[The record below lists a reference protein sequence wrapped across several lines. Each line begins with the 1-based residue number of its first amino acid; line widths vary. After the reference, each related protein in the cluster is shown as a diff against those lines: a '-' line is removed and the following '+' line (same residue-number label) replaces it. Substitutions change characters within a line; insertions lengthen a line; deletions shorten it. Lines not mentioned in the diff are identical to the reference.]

1 MKEIIFQK
9 IADQTYFI
17 LDEHMANSLPK
28 VFVAKYTASRNP
40 QFHAKV
46 FVFLKFCFDH
56 WASDR
61 QFMDEAGQFD
71 VFRRNLTVLA
81 GFYDSYH
88 TISGEVR
95 IEAKSLSY
103 ARMNEEEFKQCYTA
117 LINAAVRT
125 IFKGCGKS
133 IEDKLISFF

>member
-17 LDEHMANSLPK
+17 LDEHMASSLPK

-46 FVFLKFCFDH
+46 FVFL
-56 WASDR
+56 
-61 QFMDEAGQFD
+61 
-71 VFRRNLTVLA
+71 T
-81 GFYDSYH
+81 
-88 TISGEVR
+88 
-95 IEAKSLSY
+95 Y